1 MRKSLFAKYFTVC
14 SVIILSSLVFLGTI
28 FSILV
33 SGYLRAER
41 QQMLSE
47 NVSKA
52 ASFTSYSY
60 EANGG
65 LYLEKRVL
73 QQFYGS
79 IADVSNGVMFLTDN
93 DGNTLICTEDGVCTH
108 DVKTVPSSILKVI
121 DNSGEY
127 EEYGRFSG
135 TYDKFHY
142 TVGRAV
148 VAANGTKIGYIFAAT
163 SAQIISALLSDIIKI
178 FLIAAIFAL
187 LLSSIV
193 IYILTSILS
202 RPLRQMS
209 AAAKSFGRG
218 DFSTRIS
225 YHSSDE
231 VGELALSFNQ
241 MADSLSELETMRK
254 NFIANVSHELKT
266 PMTSIGGFIDGILD
280 GTIPKEEQEH
290 YLKIVSDEVRRL
302 SRLVKAMLNVAKIEA
317 GDTKLN
323 IAPFNISDTIFT
335 TLFSFEKVIEDKK
348 IDIKGLAEM
357 DKIMVLGDK
366 DLVHQIVYNLIDNA
380 IKFCNEGGYLQF
392 GSKTEDGKCRIY
404 VRNSGNGLT
413 KEEVN
418 HVFDRFYKTDKSRGL
433 DKNGVGLGLHIVKS
447 IIDMHGGEITVGS
460 LPGEYTEFIFSLP
473 IVTDAPEEKAAHER
487 RFFKN
492 KQ

>member
-1 MRKSLFAKYFTVC
+1 
-14 SVIILSSLVFLGTI
+14 
-28 FSILV
+28 
-33 SGYLRAER
+33 
-41 QQMLSE
+41 MLSQ
-47 NVSKA
+47 NVGKA
-52 ASFTSYSY
+52 VSFTSYSY
-60 EANGG
+60 DANNG

-73 QQFYGS
+73 EQFYSS
-79 IADVSNGVMFLTDN
+79 ISDVSNCAVFLTDN
-93 DGNTLICTEDGVCTH
+93 DGNTLICTDGENCTH
-108 DVKTVPSSILKVI
+108 MLKSVPKSVLNIV

-127 EEYGRFSG
+127 EEYGKFAG
-135 TYDKFHY
+135 TYDKFNY

-148 VAANGTKIGYIFAAT
+148 VSGRGIKIGYVFAST
-163 SAQIISALLSDIIKI
+163 PAQIISALLSDIVKI

-193 IYILTSILS
+193 IYIFTSILA

-209 AAAKSFGRG
+209 SAAKSFGRG
-218 DFSTRIS
+218 DFTARIS
-225 YHSSDE
+225 YHSMDE

-280 GTIPKEEQEH
+280 GTIPKEQQSH
-290 YLKIVSDEVRRL
+290 YLKIVSDEVVRL
-302 SRLVKAMLNVAKIEA
+302 SRLVRAMLNVAKIEA
-317 GDTKLN
+317 GDTTLN
-323 IAPFNISDTIFT
+323 IAPFNINDTIFT
-335 TLFSFEKVIEDKK
+335 TLFSFEKVIEDKN
-348 IDIKGLAEM
+348 IDVKGLSEM
-357 DKIMVLGDK
+357 EKIMVLGDK
-366 DLVHQIVYNLIDNA
+366 DLIHQVVYNLIDNA
-380 IKFCNEGGYLQF
+380 IKFCNQDGYIEF
-392 GSKTEDGKCRIY
+392 NSKSENSKCYIY

-413 KEEVN
+413 RDEVN

-473 IVTDAPEEKAAHER
+473 IVIEQTEEKHTYER

-492 KQ
+492 K

>member
-14 SVIILSSLVFLGTI
+14 SVIILSSLFFLGTI

-52 ASFTSYSY
+52 VSFTTYSY

-65 LYLEKRVL
+65 LYLEKRML
-73 QQFYGS
+73 QQFYSS
-79 IADVSNGVMFLTDN
+79 IADVSNGVVFLTDN
-93 DGNTLICTEDGVCTH
+93 DGNTLICTDKGSCTH
-108 DVKTVPSSILKVI
+108 QLKAVSGSVLRAI
-121 DNSGEY
+121 DSVGEY

-135 TYDKFHY
+135 TYDKYHY

-148 VAANGTKIGYIFAAT
+148 ISANGTKIGYIFAAT
-163 SAQIISALLSDIIKI
+163 PAQIISALLSDIVKI

-209 AAAKSFGRG
+209 AAAKSFGMG

-225 YHSSDE
+225 YHSMDE

-280 GTIPKEEQEH
+280 GTIPKDQQSH
-290 YLKIVSDEVRRL
+290 YLKIVSAEIVRL

-317 GDTKLN
+317 GDTTLN

-335 TLFSFEKVIEDKK
+335 TLFSFEKAIEDKN
-348 IDIKGLAEM
+348 IDIKGLSDME
-357 DKIMVLGDK
+357 KIMVLGDK
-366 DLVHQIVYNLIDNA
+366 DLVHQVVYNLIDNA
-380 IKFCNEGGYLQF
+380 VKFCNQDGYIEF
-392 GSKTEDGKCRIY
+392 ATKIETEKCYIY

-460 LPGEYTEFIFSLP
+460 VPGEYTEFIFSLP
-473 IVTDAPEEKAAHER
+473 IVTDSGEEKNSHER

-492 KQ
+492 K

>member
-14 SVIILSSLVFLGTI
+14 SVIILSSLIFLGTI
-28 FSILV
+28 FTVLV
-33 SGYLRAER
+33 SRYLITER
-41 QQMLSE
+41 REMLSQ

-52 ASFTSYSY
+52 VSFTAYSYS
-60 EANGG
+60 ANNG
-65 LYLEKRVL
+65 LYLEKSVL
-73 QQFYGS
+73 EQYYS
-79 IADVSNGVMFLTDN
+79 SVADVSNGVVFLTDN
-93 DGNTLICTEDGVCTH
+93 DGNTLICTDRSPCTH
-108 DVKTVPSSILKVI
+108 QLKAVAGSVLRTI

-135 TYDKFHY
+135 IYDNYHY

-148 VAANGTKIGYIFAAT
+148 ISASGTKIGYVFAAT
-163 SAQIISALLSDIIKI
+163 PAQIISSLLSDIVKI

-225 YHSSDE
+225 YHSMDE

-280 GTIPKEEQEH
+280 GTIPKEQQNH
-290 YLKIVSDEVRRL
+290 YLKIVSDEVIRL
-302 SRLVKAMLNVAKIEA
+302 SRLVRAMLNVAKIEA
-317 GDTKLN
+317 GDTTLN

-335 TLFSFEKVIEDKK
+335 TLFSFEKVIEDKS
-348 IDIKGLAEM
+348 IDIKGLVEM
-357 DKIMVLGDK
+357 EKIIVLGDK
-366 DLVHQIVYNLIDNA
+366 DLVHQVVYNLIDNA
-380 IKFCNEGGYLQF
+380 IKFCNQNGYIEFQA
-392 GSKTEDGKCRIY
+392 KTESGKCYIY
-404 VRNSGNGLT
+404 VRNSGSGLT

-460 LPGEYTEFIFSLP
+460 MPGEYTEFIFSLP
-473 IVTDAPEEKAAHER
+473 IVSQNPQEKTSHER
-487 RFFKN
+487 KFFIN
-492 KQ
+492 K